1 MKVSD
6 VLKEFKVTEDDLVNA
21 GCPISALP
29 NPYFKH
35 IPMKMTYRH
44 LVIPLVPGMK
54 AAQPYIK
61 W

>member
-54 AAQPYIK
+54 AA
-61 W
+61 